1 MFPNRF
7 CRRYKSMLQN
17 TQFWKI
23 RSLEFF
29 LVNSGFSC
37 RLQVLVSSI
46 FHACYSANL
55 TVIYCTVSFYHQS
68 SYPHSFRVSHNLL
81 KGQSHEIC
89 VSFFPILRQTR
100 NNRPAHYFEAF
111 ICPFSK
117 LATLC
122 LLFKYYSPY
131 VFNFDLFISLRQ
143 LY

>member
-1 MFPNRF
+1 MRP
-7 CRRYKSMLQN
+7 
-17 TQFWKI
+17 
-23 RSLEFF
+23 LEFF

-55 TVIYCTVSFYHQS
+55 TVIYCLLLSSIFLSPQFQSFSQSVKGTVT
-68 SYPHSFRVSHNLL
+68 RDLCLL
-81 KGQSHEIC
+81 FS
-89 VSFFPILRQTR
+89 ILRQTR
-100 NNRPAHYFEAF
+100 NNRPAHYLEAF

-117 LATLC
+117 LSTLC